1 MEQQTKLLQDL
12 MIEVKS
18 LKTML
23 GGKSAILLGGNS
35 ATIPNERYI
44 GPKEIMQRLGIGR
57 SKLDGWA
64 NTGFIQK
71 IKPDPNTKKI
81 HFLHSEL
88 NQKFP
93 NVFPI
98 SA

>member
-1 MEQQTKLLQDL
+1 MEQQTKLLQEL
-12 MIEVKS
+12 MIEMKS
-18 LKTML
+18 I
-23 GGKSAILLGGNS
+23 KSMLGGNS
-35 ATIPNERYI
+35 ATATPKERYI
-44 GPKEIMQRLGIGR
+44 SPKEIMLRLGIGR
-57 SKLDGWA
+57 SKLDEWA

-71 IKPDPNTKKI
+71 IKPDPNTKKVY
-81 HFLHSEL
+81 FLHSDL

>member
-18 LKTML
+18 LKSM
-23 GGKSAILLGGNS
+23 LGGNS
-35 ATIPNERYI
+35 ATATTNERYVS
-44 GPKEIMQRLGIGR
+44 PKEIMLRLGIGR
-57 SKLDGWA
+57 SKLDEWA

-81 HFLHSEL
+81 YFLQSEL

-93 NVFPI
+93 NVFPL
-98 SA
+98 SAQ